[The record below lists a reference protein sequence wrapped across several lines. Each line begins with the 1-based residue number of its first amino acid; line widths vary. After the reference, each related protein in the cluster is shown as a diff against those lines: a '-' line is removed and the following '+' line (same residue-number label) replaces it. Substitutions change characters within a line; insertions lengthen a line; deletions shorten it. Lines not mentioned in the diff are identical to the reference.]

1 MDLNQSW
8 KVEGKMKRMVWL
20 AVVFLLCASP
30 VCAEITEG
38 NFSATLG
45 GLGYLSDGVQH
56 QHFAPGMT
64 AKLGY
69 DFTKNFGLEGSFDYI
84 YSKSTK
90 YNSYWTSRY
99 GFRLDA
105 VVNFMP
111 DSRFVPYVSGG
122 MGFLYTDD
130 LPNRTYRTD
139 AQISIGGGAR
149 YFVADAIA
157 LRVDLRPVV
166 TFGDGTLINGEA
178 MLGVSYYFGG
188 KDKAATPVQCQE
200 PRVIVQ
206 EGANRPEVTPA
217 PVPLPTPVD
226 EGPSSWEGTATRVPA
241 GKIMITGMKIEGNAL
256 VITATGR
263 IVNYKVFSLSQP
275 SRLVLDMSQ
284 TVNGMGTNKIPVHKL
299 GIASVRFGSYP
310 DSLRVVLD
318 AEQLQL
324 FPYRIQETANGL
336 KIIMTPSRK

>member
-1 MDLNQSW
+1 
-8 KVEGKMKRMVWL
+8 MKRMVWL
-20 AVVFLLCASP
+20 AVVFLLYASP
-30 VCAEITEG
+30 VSAEINEG

-56 QHFAPGMT
+56 QHLGPGMT
-64 AKLGY
+64 VKLGY
-69 DFTKNFGLEGSFDYI
+69 DFTKHFGLEGSFDYI
-84 YSKSTK
+84 LSKSSK
-90 YNSYWTSRY
+90 EKSDWWTSRY

-122 MGFLYTDD
+122 VGFIYIDD
-130 LPNRTYRTD
+130 MPSIKERYRTD
-139 AQISIGGGAR
+139 ALISVGGGAR
-149 YFVADAIA
+149 FFITDSLA
-157 LRVDLRPVV
+157 LRADLRPVV
-166 TFGDGTLINGEA
+166 TFGEGTLINAEA

-188 KDKAATPVQCQE
+188 SDKKATPPVARE

-206 EGANRPEVTPA
+206 EEETCPEVIPA

-226 EGPSSWEGTATRVPA
+226 EGPTSWEGTATRVPA
-241 GKIMITGMKIEGNAL
+241 GKVMITGMKIEGNAL

-275 SRLVLDMSQ
+275 SRLVLDMRQ
-284 TVNGMGTNKIPVHKL
+284 TVNGMGTNKISVHKL
-299 GIASVRFGSYP
+299 GIAAVRFGSYP

-318 AEQLQL
+318 AEQTQL
-324 FPYRIQETANGL
+324 FPYRIQETENGL
-336 KIIMTPSRK
+336 KIIMTPPRK